1 LAEIET
7 ENFNLK
13 KVLIFFAVVFVLI
26 VILSLMITFT
36 HKVQLGEKV
45 ALVRVT
51 GVILD
56 STDIIDELREY
67 EKNSSIK
74 AVVLRI
80 DSPGGAVAPSQ
91 EIYEEILK
99 IKENKKI
106 IVSMGT
112 VAASGGY
119 YIAAPADKIV
129 ANAGTLTG
137 SIGVIMEIP
146 NISGLMQKIGVETQ
160 VIKSGEHKDIA
171 SMFKS
176 LKPEEKQILQNVL
189 DDVHNQFIM
198 AVSEGRKMKF
208 EEIKKLADGRIFTGR
223 MAKELGLVDE
233 LGNLQDAIMLAGK
246 LTGIKGEP
254 QIIEKKEKFSFF
266 DILKGEFPGKL
277 MENVFHGISLKY
289 LMTP

>member
-1 LAEIET
+1 M
-7 ENFNLK
+7 K
-13 KVLIFFAVVFVLI
+13 KFLIFISVIFVLV
-26 VILSLMITFT
+26 VILSLILTFT
-36 HKVQLGEKV
+36 RKVSLGEKV

-56 STDIIDELREY
+56 STDVIEELKEY
-67 EKNSSIK
+67 AKNNSIK
-74 AVVLRI
+74 AIILRV

-91 EIYEEILK
+91 EIYEEIIK
-99 IKENKKI
+99 IKETKKV

-171 SMFKS
+171 SIFKS

-189 DDVHNQFIM
+189 DDVHNQFIQ
-198 AVSEGRKMKF
+198 AVSEGRKKKF
-208 EEIKKLADGRIFTGR
+208 EEIRKLADGRIFTGK

-246 LTGIKGEP
+246 LAGIKGEP
-254 QIIEKKEKFSFF
+254 EVVQKKEKFSFM
-266 DILKGEFPGKL
+266 DILKGEFPAKL
-277 MENVFHGISLKY
+277 VNNVFQGVSLKY

>member
-1 LAEIET
+1 MT
-7 ENFNLK
+7 VSR
-13 KVLIFFAVVFVLI
+13 KV
-26 VILSLMITFT
+26 SL
-36 HKVQLGEKV
+36 GDKV

-56 STDIIDELREY
+56 STDVIEELKEHS
-67 EKNSSIK
+67 KDSSVK
-74 AVVLRI
+74 AIVLRI

-91 EIYEEILK
+91 EIYEEIKK
-99 IKENKKI
+99 IKEKKKV

-119 YIAAPADKIV
+119 YISAPADKIV

-160 VIKSGEHKDIA
+160 VIKSGAHKDMA
-171 SMFKS
+171 SIFKS
-176 LKPEEKQILQNVL
+176 LKPEEKEILQTVL
-189 DDVHNQFIM
+189 DDVHDQFIK
-198 AVSEGRKMKF
+198 AVSEGRGIKF
-208 EEIKKLADGRIFTGR
+208 EQIKKLADGRIFTGR
-223 MAKELGLVDE
+223 MAKEVGLVDE
-233 LGNLQDAIMLAGK
+233 IGNLQDAIMLAGE

-254 QIIEKKEKFSFF
+254 QVVQKKEKFSFI
-266 DILKGEFPGKL
+266 DMLKGELPKNL
-277 MENVFHGISLKY
+277 MGSVFQGVSLKY